1 MAITLRGDGDT
12 TFDNNIG
19 IGTTSP
25 GEALH
30 VHATGTTQIA
40 AEFEADN
47 AQSYIEF
54 TGTDSTQILYGR
66 DGADACIQTAGNDV
80 FKALSN
86 GNCSIVDGNLVVASG
101 HGIDFSATGNSSGTM
116 SSELLDDYEEGT
128 WTPSVTVGV
137 DNGAGGTATYQRLS
151 GRYTKIGNLVTVDF
165 YIQFAVGTDST
176 GLGPGRI
183 GNLPFAISNLQ
194 YGGGTAGLA
203 QYTRGG
209 GGPSYVDIDT
219 ADNKMLTFYGAASAS
234 HFHLYT
240 NGDNFSFGADGTDLS
255 SKYLIGQYIYNA

>member
-40 AEFEADN
+40 AEFEANN

-54 TGTDSTQILYGR
+54 TSTDSTQILYGR

-86 GNCSIVDGNLVVASG
+86 GNCSIVDGNLEVANG
-101 HGIDFSATGNSSGTM
+101 HGIDFSGTGGSSPT
-116 SSELLDDYEEGT
+116 STLLDDYEEGT
-128 WTPSVTVGV
+128 FTPSITF
-137 DNGAGGTATYQRLS
+137 GGGNSTQAYSERS
-151 GRYTKIGNLVTVDF
+151 GFYTKIGRLISCSILISFTNKGV
-165 YIQFAVGTDST
+165 ST
-176 GLGPGRI
+176 GSAKIVGLPLTVSSNSSARTQGHFTYQTGMA
-183 GNLPFAISNLQ
+183 NLTGVVLLYGTHNTTETNMMDTNTSSHNMLDDTNFTNSSVFRAILT
-194 YGGGTAGLA
+194 Y
-203 QYTRGG
+203 YT
-209 GGPSYVDIDT
+209 D
-219 ADNKMLTFYGAASAS
+219 
-234 HFHLYT
+234 
-240 NGDNFSFGADGTDLS
+240 
-255 SKYLIGQYIYNA
+255 